1 MSNYRPI
8 SILPTLSKI
17 FEKLIHSRIYQFLEE
32 NEVIYN
38 CQFGFRQS
46 HSTIHAVKTAITS
59 VVSSLNDSRQ
69 SMGIF
74 VDFSKAFDT
83 IKHEILLSKPNHYGI
98 RGIALELICDYL
110 SNRKQFVFYDND
122 CYSISSDISIGV
134 PQGSVLGPLFFI
146 IYVNDIISCMDDSS
160 KIILFADT
168 NIFVSASTTEEL
180 YDKANTIL
188 LKLKNYID
196 ANYLYI
202 NLKKSKFI
210 HFRTS
215 RTKVSTRDLFYE
227 NFKLEKFTSIKF
239 LGIIISETLV
249 WEDHIKSLNS
259 KLSKISGSLF
269 KLGKCLPR
277 DLLHPVYFALINSQ
291 LINGI
296 SIWGSAGSTTNLA
309 TLFSAQK
316 KSIRTLF
323 RIPRIS
329 KNCPGHTKS
338 FFISKNILT
347 VHNLYYTSVLSSI
360 FLALH
365 SISPKPISDCIK
377 GYLSTRSSALIVLP
391 KLRLSNHQKNMPY
404 IGLKIWNSFIN
415 ICSSLELLEKDKLIY
430 WKHTKFKK
438 LVKSF
443 LLKTQTLLGTKDW
456 YPINYNIFEI
466 EAKKSAGFLHGE
478 SDFF

>member
-1 MSNYRPI
+1 MLSGVFPDELKIAKVIPLYKSGSSNLMSNYRPI

-46 HSTIHAVKTAITS
+46 HSTIHAVQTAIIS

-83 IKHEILLSKPNHYGI
+83 IKHEIFLSKLNHYGI

-160 KIILFADT
+160 KIILFADDT
-168 NIFVSASTTEEL
+168 NIFVSASTIEEL
-180 YDKANTIL
+180 YDKANMIL

-196 ANYLYI
+196 ANYLHI

-215 RTKVSTRDLFYE
+215 RTKVSTQDLFYE
-227 NFKLEKFTSIKF
+227 NFKLEKVTSIKF

-277 DLLHPVYFALINSQ
+277 DLLRPVYFALINSQ
-291 LINGI
+291 LIYGI

-347 VHNLYYTSVLSSI
+347 VHNIYYTSVLSSI
-360 FLALH
+360 FWRYILFHLN
-365 SISPKPISDCIK
+365 P
-377 GYLSTRSSALIVLP
+377 YLNV
-391 KLRLSNHQKNMPY
+391 
-404 IGLKIWNSFIN
+404 
-415 ICSSLELLEKDKLIY
+415 
-430 WKHTKFKK
+430 
-438 LVKSF
+438 
-443 LLKTQTLLGTKDW
+443 
-456 YPINYNIFEI
+456 
-466 EAKKSAGFLHGE
+466 
-478 SDFF
+478 